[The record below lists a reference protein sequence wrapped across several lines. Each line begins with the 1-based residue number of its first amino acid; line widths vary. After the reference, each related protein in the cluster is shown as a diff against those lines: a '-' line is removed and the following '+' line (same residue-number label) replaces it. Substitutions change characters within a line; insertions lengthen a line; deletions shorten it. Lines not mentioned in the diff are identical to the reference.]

1 MTLLG
6 PIKRLLTRRQSYKPV
21 APPGTRRDSD
31 SAPSDVNDDDSD
43 PYMEDDELS
52 HGSFVYCAFLMLG
65 TIFFTG
71 CLIIGLAMLLRMVI
85 FGDVNE

>member
-6 PIKRLLTRRQSYKPV
+6 PVKRLLARRQSYKPV
-21 APPGTRRDSD
+21 ASSGRGRRHSD
-31 SAPSDVNDDDSD
+31 ASPSDLDDDSD

-65 TIFFTG
+65 KT
-71 CLIIGLAMLLRMVI
+71 LSRAV
-85 FGDVNE
+85 